1 MTLVLDNPKELYRAG
16 QYAAAKVVLPDDTQR
31 LTVPMAA
38 VSRNSGQE
46 QVWMIENGALA
57 RRIVTT
63 GRSDAREGRV
73 EILSGLKPEAQV
85 LAARF
90 DNLRE
95 GDKAQVVSSKSSKVA
110 SAAAAGSAPVQ
121 Q

>member
-1 MTLVLDNPKELYRAG
+1 
-16 QYAAAKVVLPDDTQR
+16 
-31 LTVPMAA
+31 
-38 VSRNSGQE
+38 
-46 QVWMIENGALA
+46 
-57 RRIVTT
+57 
-63 GRSDAREGRV
+63 
-73 EILSGLKPEAQV
+73 LKPEAQV